1 MQIPIRI
8 KKETGQKNQ
17 LMPKPSNSIQ
27 NDSALLNYKRKAR
40 FKIWLLLILI
50 IIEGGLLAF
59 LFLTRPANPYQ
70 NLVPIQTVSTI
81 YFYQSL
87 LADLA
92 NSLKEN
98 QYGWPSLI
106 SFNQDLERFFN
117 QADLKI
123 GELQPLFEDQMA
135 LILLTKTDEISIRWL
150 LIATKKVSEGQ
161 FGSSLDQIEKKLKQ
175 NFNLVAEVYRQTDI
189 TTIKPLNQGYQN
201 FYFAHLKNLFLLSN
215 DAQALKD
222 TVDKVLK

>member
-8 KKETGQKNQ
+8 KKEAGQKNQ
-17 LMPKPSNSIQ
+17 PISKPSNSIQ
-27 NDSALLNYKRKAR
+27 NDSALLNYKRKVR

-59 LFLTRPANPYQ
+59 LFLMKPVNPYQ
-70 NLVPIQTVSTI
+70 ALIPTQTVSTI
-81 YFYQSL
+81 YFNQSL
-87 LADLA
+87 LAGLA

-98 QYGWPSLI
+98 QYNWPPLI

-135 LILLTKTDEISIRWL
+135 LILLPKTDGIPIRWV
-150 LIATKKVSEGQ
+150 LIATKRVDEGE
-161 FGSSLDQIEKKLKQ
+161 FGFFLDQTEKKLKQ

>member
-1 MQIPIRI
+1 
-8 KKETGQKNQ
+8 
-17 LMPKPSNSIQ
+17 MPKPSNSIQ